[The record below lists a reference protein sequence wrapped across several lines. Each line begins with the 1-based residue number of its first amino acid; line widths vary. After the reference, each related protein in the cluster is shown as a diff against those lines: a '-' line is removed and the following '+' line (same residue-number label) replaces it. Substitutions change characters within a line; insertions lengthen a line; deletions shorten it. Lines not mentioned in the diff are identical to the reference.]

1 MLTRHMAKAHGFE
14 GSEMVVPV
22 AYHSARCLLSC
33 RAPCARA
40 RSPRSQRS
48 RRAAHA
54 RLLQGQPR
62 RLHRSGSPPRIRRA
76 ASMCMSFW
84 AAPRLLRTRPRTRD
98 DASAQVT
105 SSKRNKISWC
115 VRGDGRV
122 RRLGGLTQCQL
133 VDREHDGTPLGHSGC
148 LSEDSPRRRASAASD
163 RARRRQNQA
172 ERRGV

>member
-54 RLLQGQPR
+54 RLLQGQPC
-62 RLHRSGSPPRIRRA
+62 RLHRSGSPPRRRA

-105 SSKRNKISWC
+105 SSKHNKISRC

-133 VDREHDGTPLGHSGC
+133 VVREHDGTPLGHSGC

-172 ERRGV
+172 EQRGV